1 MNVTPVPNRDVAG
14 TRVTYAKRR
23 SQAAANIDP
32 TGDRLLP
39 FGRSRGRPF
48 GDMPRAGIL
57 WKYGRDRIGPPQN
70 VARVVANA
78 TCRFCRKTLAPDIAA
93 AIRCPGQDPQWYE
106 QSVRRSLR
114 RRLPLLLR
122 THRQMPSQLA
132 EVPASTWPFF
142 HPQHVYIAIQLGPM
156 VYAVDLGWQ
165 EASVRRRLAAF
176 VETRSHPA

>member
-70 VARVVANA
+70 VVRVVANA

-93 AIRCPGQDPQWYE
+93 AIRPQVSLERTKLYLVALE
-106 QSVRRSLR
+106 QRPADDRCNVRVLHDMTQIANRSSKQ
-114 RRLPLLLR
+114 
-122 THRQMPSQLA
+122 T
-132 EVPASTWPFF
+132 
-142 HPQHVYIAIQLGPM
+142 
-156 VYAVDLGWQ
+156 VDRAL
-165 EASVRRRLAAF
+165 SR
-176 VETRSHPA
+176 